1 MLNKYLKWL
10 NEESEPESES
20 VGGFAID
27 SFPTKANKKPLSV
40 VYPESVNVDNI
51 NTKRIMIDFDGTIHK
66 YSKGWKDGTVYD
78 EPIPG
83 AKQFIEQLKNNDFE
97 VVVFTSRLSVSS
109 NGQDVANEQKEMIEK
124 WLNDYDIV
132 VDGVTAEKL
141 PALVYVDDRAVEFD
155 GSWNSELLSRIKKRV
170 D

>member
-1 MLNKYLKWL
+1 MIKQYLEWL
-10 NEESEPESES
+10 NHEDEALES

-27 SFPTKANKKPLSV
+27 SFPTKASKKPLTV
-40 VYPESVNVDNI
+40 VYPESVDVDNV
-51 NTKRIMIDFDGTIHK
+51 NTKRVMIDFDGTIHK
-66 YSKGWKDGTVYD
+66 YSEGWKDGTVYD

-83 AKQFIEQLKNNDFE
+83 AKQFIDQLKNNDFE

-109 NGQDVANEQKEMIEK
+109 LGQDVANEQKEMIED
-124 WLNDYDIV
+124 WLDEYDIV

-141 PALVYVDDRAVEFD
+141 PAVAYVDDRAVEFD
-155 GSWNSELLSRIKKRV
+155 GVWNSELLSRIKKRV